1 MKILI
6 RITSTLCLL
15 LLALTSNAGIAAGEI
30 TYQWISD
37 STYRVT
43 FKGYFECTGVT
54 EPNTLPLCI
63 VNTCTTITTTGTLT
77 KTTVTTYP
85 QPCPGYPNKCT
96 ASTSTLPGY
105 KEAVYSTLVTL
116 PSRCTD
122 WRFSVTYS
130 SRDFAMNTA
139 SNSFYIEASLN
150 NTGSYQGNSSP
161 NYNRVPFEFICVN
174 EPFTYNSIAIDPN
187 GDSLITDIINVK
199 TNTGCS
205 LGTAVTFNSA
215 TPSLTIPT
223 NPIQSNNSTIC
234 NSVNGQISFT
244 PAQLGS
250 SVLALRTREFRN
262 GVLIGYTTRELR
274 VLVMSCSTPYNIL
287 LSPKFQ
293 LVNMTAGYACAG
305 ATMSYRFYVSATDT
319 NAILSVTDNSS
330 FSTPGATV
338 TYINQNTDS
347 VLVIFTWPVPLSL
360 SGTLINT
367 IYTVRDGTCQAPG
380 IIKYKYYDVNFAV
393 GPVANAGVDT
403 FVCLGQP
410 YFLKG
415 GNNWSIISG
424 PTGSLSCTTCSSPV
438 ATPTAKTTYL
448 SGVTGCPNLRDTI
461 TIDVKSL
468 TVPTLTVTAIPGV
481 SISAGTPVA
490 FTATSTNCASPAYQW
505 KKNGLPIAGANMP
518 VYASTTLA
526 NGDIIACQLTCNDTC
541 PSPKVQSQQVTM
553 IVTNGVAK
561 LISESDIIIAPNP
574 NSGIFTIST
583 QAEKAEKYNLQVYNN
598 LGQSVYKTQTII
610 LGNGIPKQID
620 LSHLPAGIYTLRLND
635 NSYKITIAK

>member
-15 LLALTSNAGIAAGEI
+15 LLAYTSRADIGAGEI

-43 FKGYFECTGVT
+43 LKGYFECTGVT
-54 EPNTLPLCI
+54 EPSTLPLCI
-63 VNTCTTITTTGTLT
+63 VNTCTTITTTSTLT
-77 KTTVTTYP
+77 KSTITTFP
-85 QPCPGYPNKCT
+85 QACLSYPNKCT
-96 ASTSTLPGY
+96 TPTSTLPGY

-122 WRFSVTYS
+122 WRFSVS
-130 SRDFAMNTA
+130 ANSRDAATNIA
-139 SNSFYIEASLN
+139 SSSFYIEASLN

-161 NYNRVPFEFICVN
+161 NYNRVPFEFMCVN

-187 GDSLITDIINVK
+187 GDSLVTDIINVK
-199 TNTGCS
+199 TNSGCS
-205 LGTAVTFNSA
+205 IGTPVTFNSA
-215 TPSLTIPT
+215 SPSLTIPM

-234 NSVNGQISFT
+234 NPVNGQISFT

-274 VLVMSCSTPYNIL
+274 MLVLSCSTPYNIL
-287 LSPKFQ
+287 LSSKFQ

-305 ATMSYRFYVSATDT
+305 STISYRFYVSATDT

-360 SGTLINT
+360 SGTIINT
-367 IYTVRDGTCQAPG
+367 IYAVRDGTCQAPG
-380 IIKYKYYDVNFAV
+380 IIKYKYYDVHFIV
-393 GPVANAGVDT
+393 GPLAGAGVDT
-403 FVCLGQP
+403 FVCQGQP

-424 PTGSLSCTTCSSPV
+424 PPGSLSCTTCSTPI
-438 ATPTAKTTYL
+438 ATPISTTTYL
-448 SGVTGCPNLRDTI
+448 SGVTGCPNLRDTV
-461 TIDVKSL
+461 TINVKPL
-468 TVPTLTVTAIPGV
+468 TAPTLTVTAIPGV
-481 SISAGTPVA
+481 NISTGTPVA
-490 FTATSTNCASPAYQW
+490 FTANTTNCTTPIYQW
-505 KKNGLPIAGANMP
+505 KKNGLQIAGANMP
-518 VYASTTLA
+518 VYASTTLV

-541 PSPKVQSQQVTM
+541 PNPKVQTQQVTM

-561 LISESDIIIAPNP
+561 LISESDITIAPNP
-574 NSGIFTIST
+574 NNGIFTIST
-583 QAEKAEKYNLQVYNN
+583 QAEIAEKYNLQVYNN

-610 LGNGIPKQID
+610 LGNGNNKQID
-620 LSHLPAGIYTLRLND
+620 LSHLPAGIYTLMLNETP
-635 NSYKITIAK
+635 YKITITK